1 MPIDETYYDIFISY
15 RHKGGKQV
23 ASRLH
28 KWLSEEEGDSTFYDD
43 ESLRE
48 GRWDKALL
56 RHVKRCKDFLLI
68 VDRHIFDRIF
78 DASYPIED
86 DWVRKELSE
95 ALKMGDDVINII
107 PIILPKAKLPSNL
120 PMDISD
126 VCKWQ
131 WIEIKTQYDLQEKFK
146 EIKNRLHCKPTQIQS
161 EYVNPIIPN
170 GINTK
175 DLMRQVNEFAM
186 NGVLAAFEMS
196 PNGFK
201 LTFK

>member
-1 MPIDETYYDIFISY
+1 MTYDESYFDIFISY

-23 ASRLH
+23 ARRLH
-28 KWLSEEEGDSTFYDD
+28 KWLSEEEGYSTFYDE

-68 VDRHIFDRIF
+68 VDKHIFDRINHP
-78 DASYPIED
+78 SYSLED

-95 ALKMGDDVINII
+95 ALKVGDDVINII
-107 PIILPKAKLPSNL
+107 PIILPKARLLPNL
-120 PMDISD
+120 PMDISE

-131 WIEIKTQYDLQEKFK
+131 WVEIKTQYDLYDKFK
-146 EIKNRLHCKPTQIQS
+146 EIKGRLLSKPTQIQG
-161 EYVNPIIPN
+161 EYVNPITSN
-170 GINTK
+170 GINR
-175 DLMRQVNEFAM
+175 DLKRLVNDFVM
-186 NGVLAAFEMS
+186 SGVLAAFEMS

-201 LTFK
+201 FTFK

>member
-1 MPIDETYYDIFISY
+1 MIYGETYDDIFISY

-23 ASRLH
+23 ARRLH
-28 KWLSEEEGDSTFYDD
+28 KWLSEEEGYSAFFDD

-56 RHVKRCKDFLLI
+56 KHVKRCKDFLLI
-68 VDRHIFDRIF
+68 VDRHMFNKISDT
-78 DASYPIED
+78 SYSVED

-95 ALKMGDDVINII
+95 ALKMGDDIINII
-107 PIILPKAKLPSNL
+107 PIILPKAKFPPNL
-120 PMDISD
+120 PKDISE
-126 VCKWQ
+126 VYKWQ
-131 WIEIKTQYDLQEKFK
+131 WVQIKTQYDLQDKFK
-146 EIKNRLHCKPTQIQS
+146 DIKQRLHSKPTQIKS

-170 GINTK
+170 NINAD
-175 DLMRQVNEFAM
+175 DLMRQVKEYAM

>member
-1 MPIDETYYDIFISY
+1 MAYDESYYDIFISY

-23 ASRLH
+23 ARRLY
-28 KWLSEEEGDSTFYDD
+28 KWLSEEEGYSTFYDD

-56 RHVKRCKDFLLI
+56 KHVKRCKDFLLI
-68 VDRHIFDRIF
+68 VDKHIFDRINYS
-78 DASYPIED
+78 SYSLED

-107 PIILPKAKLPSNL
+107 PIILPKARWLTNL
-120 PMDISD
+120 PMDISA
-126 VCKWQ
+126 VRKWQ
-131 WIEIKTQYDLQEKFK
+131 WVEIKTQYDLHDKFK
-146 EIKNRLHCKPTQIQS
+146 EIKGRLHSKPTQIQS
-161 EYVNPIIPN
+161 EYVNPIIFN
-170 GINTK
+170 GINR
-175 DLMRQVNEFAM
+175 DLMRQVNDFAM
-186 NGVLAAFEMS
+186 SGVLAAFEMS